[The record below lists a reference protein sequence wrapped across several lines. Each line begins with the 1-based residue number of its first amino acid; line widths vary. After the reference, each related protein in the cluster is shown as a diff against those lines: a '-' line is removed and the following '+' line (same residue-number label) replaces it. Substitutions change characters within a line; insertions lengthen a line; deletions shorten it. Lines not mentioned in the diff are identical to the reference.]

1 MRINKLRRV
10 MLKNDLPALIVTSRP
25 NIYYLSGFTGSN
37 ATLFITEK
45 ENFLLT
51 DFRYLEQAEKEAP
64 AFKILK
70 ADREVEKK
78 ISELS
83 SSLTRIG
90 IEEEEV
96 SWAQYKKWEKEF
108 AGVRLVEASKLL
120 GQLREIKDREEI
132 EIIRQAVEITDRA
145 FKQILNRIKLG
156 VEERE
161 ISLELEFFL
170 RREGASAASF
180 EYIVAS
186 GFRGALPH
194 GVASEKKIKN
204 GELLT
209 MDFGAKYQGYC
220 SDLTRTVS
228 IGKPTLKQKEVYN
241 LVLEAQLA
249 ALEAIKPGLKG
260 KEVDRVARDIISKA
274 GYGEYFGHGLGHS
287 VGLEIHE
294 SPFLNTREEK
304 VLEPGMIVTVEPGIY
319 IPGWGG
325 VRIEDMV
332 LVTNSGAEVLT
343 QASKEFIIID

>member
-1 MRINKLRRV
+1 LRINKLRRV
-10 MLKNDLPALIVTSRP
+10 MLKNDLPTLIVTSSP

-70 ADREVEKK
+70 ADREVGKK

-260 KEVDRVARDIISKA
+260 KEIDRVARDIISKA

>member
-10 MLKNDLPALIVTSRP
+10 MLKNDLPTLIVTSRP

-70 ADREVEKK
+70 ADREVGKK

-260 KEVDRVARDIISKA
+260 KEIDRVARDIISKA

>member
-1 MRINKLRRV
+1 LRINKLRRV
-10 MLKNDLPALIVTSRP
+10 MLKNDLPTLIVTSRP

-70 ADREVEKK
+70 ADREVGKK

-260 KEVDRVARDIISKA
+260 KEIDRVARDIISKA